1 MHGMVKIDGF
11 KANIYLVRGEYV
23 SVCKYLGVGW
33 WVEEWMSFVVQ
44 VFVRE
49 NGDGEGFNIH
59 VCRHGAPMECSYYGL
74 GV

>member
-1 MHGMVKIDGF
+1 MIDGF

-59 VCRHGAPMECSYYGL
+59 VCSQ
-74 GV
+74 